1 MIWNVEFDPIVD
13 LKEVDQF
20 GYIDLRQAITDGF
33 VPASAQVESDGYN
46 DIEDLGSIV
55 GKPSDVFEAM
65 QYGVSVQNSSSSD
78 NGEEGAYR

>member
-1 MIWNVEFDPIVD
+1 MFWNVEYDPEVD
-13 LKEVDQF
+13 IKEVDQF

-33 VPASAQVESDGYN
+33 VPASAQVEADGYN

-65 QYGVSVQNSSSSD
+65 NYGVSVQNQSSVN
-78 NGEEGAYR
+78 NGEESAD